1 MSHESD
7 MMNDI
12 RRAFKETAVAFHSQL
27 SAMTPPETTYA
38 LLFEISD
45 QAPGA
50 WPIGATEQ
58 SLTRLAD
65 KYVSRGYVTRDG
77 NHQEVL
83 RSALRWK
90 TPGDDMDGWYW
101 AADGVDTKL
110 NSLITT
116 ACQRSMIRDDKILRE
131 LCLEA
136 FQEIRTT
143 NSFSGSETEIDFIVG
158 FSVPDTDFCNF
169 ADELE
174 SVNPPSLMDQLRND
188 FIAAAYALDQI
199 ASPRKKPSV
208 DKPKQP

>member
-1 MSHESD
+1 MSHESE

-12 RRAFKETAVAFHSQL
+12 RRAFKETAMAFHSQL
-27 SAMTPPETTYA
+27 NAMTPPETTYA

-58 SLTRLAD
+58 SLTRLAE

-83 RSALRWK
+83 QAALRWNS
-90 TPGDDMDGWYW
+90 PGDDMDGWYW
-101 AADGVDTKL
+101 AADGVDTEL

-116 ACQRSMIRDDKILRE
+116 ACQHSMIRDDKILRE

-143 NSFSGSETEIDFIVG
+143 NAFARSETEVEFVVGVLEANSDFR
-158 FSVPDTDFCNF
+158 NF
-169 ADELE
+169 FDVLQ

-188 FIAAAYALDQI
+188 FIAADYAWDQI
-199 ASPRKKPSV
+199 ARPRRKSSI